1 MTEVLR
7 DIAFLVDAAIGVI
20 LMVFAALWLV
30 DRMFTAY
37 LRHIGAYRVAIEA
50 AFKHKREKNTREDQ

>member
-1 MTEVLR
+1 M
-7 DIAFLVDAAIGVI
+7 VDAAIGVI